1 MKKLFMT
8 VLTLVLALSLTAC
21 GADREDLVDAYNE
34 TAGIFNDVTVIVNQD
49 IASYDEATVNQLIS
63 IRDNLQVVHTLLEST
78 AENPEDEDK
87 ESKKDSKDEPLIPE
101 ETVKS
106 TIAQLEGISKT
117 LTDLQTRLVEQNS
130 AEG

>member
-78 AENPEDEDK
+78 AENPEDENK

>member
-21 GADREDLVDAYNE
+21 GADREALVDAYNE

-78 AENPEDEDK
+78 AENPEDENK

>member
-130 AEG
+130 TEG